1 MRRPELSIVS
11 PRLLRVRLTAFVG
24 LLAVAVLWGA
34 APPPLRAERFAV
46 ASPEA
51 LASQAGAEVLRQGG
65 NAADAA
71 VATALAL
78 GVVTPWSCG
87 IGGGGFAMVWK
98 AQDRSAAF
106 LDFRETAPAAATA
119 DMFVRDGHA
128 VAALSQRGGLS
139 IAVPGE
145 VAGLAELSRRFGRL
159 GFARSAA
166 PAIRLAEQGFPA
178 RRTGLEKL
186 LERPRSDP
194 AIQHIFSPGGTLVTA
209 GTSVQ
214 NGPLARTLRAI
225 AARGPEVFYRGP
237 LARAIAASVRAAGG
251 ILTEADLAAY
261 QVRERPPLR
270 GRYRGHEILA
280 APPPSSG
287 GVVLLEALAMLE
299 PHDLRRL
306 GVGSSA
312 HLHLVAEA
320 LKAAFADRAV
330 HLGDPDF
337 TPMPVDELLAPE
349 RLRARAARLRPDRA
363 LPAGEW
369 ADIPQAPDD
378 HGTSHVSVVDAEGN
392 AVALTTTIN
401 LDFGS
406 ELTAGDT
413 GVILNDEMDDFSAA
427 PGSANAFHLVQSNAN
442 AVGPRK
448 RPLSS
453 MSPTIVLGPEGP
465 VLVTGSAGGPRIV
478 SSTLQVILGV
488 LDFGLDASAAVGLPR
503 VHHQWLPDVLK
514 LENEIPADVC
524 GALRGRGHV
533 VERMAAIGRA
543 HAVVVRREGGRRWLE
558 AASDPRTEGAPAG
571 E

>member
-1 MRRPELSIVS
+1 MRL
-11 PRLLRVRLTAFVG
+11 RLTG
-24 LLAVAVLWGA
+24 LLGVAA
-34 APPPLRAERFAV
+34 AAALLPAASPPPLRAERFAV

-51 LASQAGAEVLRQGG
+51 LASEAGAEMLRQGG

-87 IGGGGFAMVWK
+87 IGGGGFALVWK
-98 AQDRSAAF
+98 AEDRSATF

-119 DMFVRDGHA
+119 DMFVRDGRPVPDLSRRGALA
-128 VAALSQRGGLS
+128 V
-139 IAVPGE
+139 AVPGE

-159 GFARSAA
+159 GLARAAA
-166 PAIRLAEQGFPA
+166 PAIRLAEKGFPA

-186 LERPRSDP
+186 VERPRSDP
-194 AIQHIFSPGGTLVTA
+194 ALSKMFSPGGTLVTA
-209 GTSVQ
+209 GTRLQ
-214 NGPLARTLRAI
+214 NLPLARTLRAI
-225 AARGPEVFYRGP
+225 AARGPDAFYRGP
-237 LARAIAASVRAAGG
+237 VAHAIAAAVRSQGG
-251 ILTEADLAAY
+251 ILTEADLGAY
-261 QVRERPPLR
+261 RVRERAPLR
-270 GRYRGHEILA
+270 GRYRGRELLT

-287 GVVLLEALAMLE
+287 GVVLLEALALLE

-306 GVGSSA
+306 GLGSSA

-337 TPMPVDELLAPE
+337 APIAVDRLLEP
-349 RLRARAARLRPDRA
+349 ARLRERAAQIRPDRT
-363 LPAGEW
+363 LPARAW
-369 ADIPQAPDD
+369 ATVPAPPDD
-378 HGTSHVSVVDAEGN
+378 HGTSHLSVVDAEGN

-401 LDFGS
+401 LDFGA

-413 GVILNDEMDDFSAA
+413 GVLLNDEMDDFSAA
-427 PGSANAFHLVQSNAN
+427 VGDSNAFGLVQSTAN
-442 AVGPRK
+442 AVGPGK

-453 MSPTIVLGPEGP
+453 MSPTMVVGPDGPIV
-465 VLVTGSAGGPRIV
+465 VTGSAGGPRVI
-478 SSTLQVILGV
+478 SSTLQVLLGV
-488 LDFGLDASAAVGLPR
+488 VDFGLDASAALGLPR
-503 VHHQWLPDVLK
+503 VHHQWLPDVLR

-524 GALRGRGHV
+524 GALRSRGHAI
-533 VERMAAIGRA
+533 ERMPIVGRA

-558 AASDPRTEGAPAG
+558 AASDPRSEGAPAG

>member
-1 MRRPELSIVS
+1 MRL
-11 PRLLRVRLTAFVG
+11 RLAAT
-24 LLAVAVLWGA
+24 LLGVVAAGVLLPA
-34 APPPLRAERFAV
+34 ASPPPLRAERFAV

-51 LASQAGAEVLRQGG
+51 LASEAGAEMLRQGG

-87 IGGGGFAMVWK
+87 VGGGGFALVWR
-98 AQDRSAAF
+98 AEDRSATF

-119 DMFVRDGHA
+119 DMFVRNGRPIPDLSRRGALA
-128 VAALSQRGGLS
+128 V
-139 IAVPGE
+139 AVPGE

-159 GFARSAA
+159 GLARAAA
-166 PAIRLAEQGFPA
+166 PAIRLAERGFPA

-186 LERPRSDP
+186 VERPRSDR
-194 AIQHIFSPGGTLVTA
+194 ALSKMFSPGGILVTA
-209 GTSVQ
+209 GTRLQ
-214 NGPLARTLRAI
+214 NLPLARTLRAI
-225 AARGPEVFYRGP
+225 AGRGPDAFYRGP
-237 LARAIAASVRAAGG
+237 IARAIAGAVRAQGG

-261 QVRERPPLR
+261 RVRERAPLR
-270 GRYRGHEILA
+270 GRYRGRELLT

-287 GVVLLEALAMLE
+287 GVVLLEALALLE

-306 GVGSSA
+306 GLGSSA

-337 TPMPVDELLAPE
+337 APISVE
-349 RLRARAARLRPDRA
+349 RLLEPARLRERAARIRPDRT
-363 LPAGEW
+363 LPASAW
-369 ADIPQAPDD
+369 ATVPAPPGD
-378 HGTSHVSVVDAEGN
+378 HGTSHLSVVDAEGN

-401 LDFGS
+401 LDFGA

-413 GVILNDEMDDFSAA
+413 GVLLNDEMDDFSAA
-427 PGSANAFHLVQSNAN
+427 VGDSNAFGLVQSTAN
-442 AVGPRK
+442 AVGPGK

-453 MSPTIVLGPEGP
+453 MSPTMVVGPEGP
-465 VLVTGSAGGPRIV
+465 IVVTGSAGGPRVI
-478 SSTLQVILGV
+478 SSTLQVLLGV
-488 LDFGLDASAAVGLPR
+488 VDFGLDASAALGLPR

-524 GALRGRGHV
+524 GALRSRGHAI
-533 VERMAAIGRA
+533 ERMPIVGRA
-543 HAVVVRREGGRRWLE
+543 HAVVVRREGGHRWLE
-558 AASDPRTEGAPAG
+558 AASDPRSEGAPAG